1 MCLKKMSIDRVPRIK
16 HAEGERCQEK
26 EMLRERTHK
35 RQKPREQE
43 IIHGDAKADKNV
55 VRCCEHESKKD
66 RKFKRKKC
74 QEEAISGER
83 FLNTQLSLQTFY
95 ESPVALGPQ
104 CLAYRDI
111 PPGYFAYR

>member
-1 MCLKKMSIDRVPRIK
+1 MEMPR
-16 HAEGERCQEK
+16 Q
-26 EMLRERTHK
+26 T
-35 RQKPREQE
+35 
-43 IIHGDAKADKNV
+43 NV

-104 CLAYRDI
+104 CLAYRDS